1 MWDNWRIRQV
11 LTVKRI
17 ERLDKAGRYG
27 DGGGLYLRVAP
38 GGSKQWILRVVAKGR
53 RRDIGLGGYPHTS
66 LSEARD
72 RAYDCR
78 RLARRGGDPMA
89 MIQSSHVPAFGEAAQ
104 RTLEAHS
111 DRWAASTA
119 ATWMAPL
126 EAHCRP
132 LWTLPVDGVSKAD
145 VIGVF
150 KAAGKQSIVDKLKV
164 RVKQVFDWAVA
175 YGYCEANPV
184 PLNGELKAAMPNA
197 KRAVAHHA
205 ALPYAELPA
214 FYAALPTTASGRCM
228 AFLILTATRSN
239 EARGCRWSEID
250 TEAATWTI
258 PGERMKSRR
267 EHRIPLS
274 ADALAILAGM
284 PRRGEFVFPGRTGG
298 ELSDESLRQL
308 AKRANATTHGMRA
321 SFSTWGAE
329 AGGIAESVI
338 EHALAHVTGNT
349 VSRSYNRSTYLEA
362 RRDAMAKWA
371 KFVTLTYA

>member
-1 MWDNWRIRQV
+1 MRQV

-17 ERLDKAGRYG
+17 ERLNKAGRYG

-89 MIQSSHVPAFGEAAQ
+89 LIQSSHVPAFGEAAQ

-150 KAAGKQSIVDKLKV
+150 QSAGKQSIVDKLKV

-184 PLNGELKAAMPNA
+184 PLNGELKAAMPEA
-197 KRAVAHHA
+197 KRAIKHHA
-205 ALPYAELPA
+205 ALPYAELPE
-214 FYAALPTTASGRCM
+214 FYAALPSTGR
-228 AFLILTATRSN
+228 L
-239 EARGCRWSEID
+239 
-250 TEAATWTI
+250 
-258 PGERMKSRR
+258 
-267 EHRIPLS
+267 
-274 ADALAILAGM
+274 
-284 PRRGEFVFPGRTGG
+284 
-298 ELSDESLRQL
+298 
-308 AKRANATTHGMRA
+308 
-321 SFSTWGAE
+321 
-329 AGGIAESVI
+329 
-338 EHALAHVTGNT
+338 
-349 VSRSYNRSTYLEA
+349 
-362 RRDAMAKWA
+362 
-371 KFVTLTYA
+371 